1 MISWDVVWKRQMECQ
16 SAWVKGKVKSDFR
29 SVYYTQKFT
38 NIALGA
44 SSGNTLQT
52 FPAGAFILGIDA
64 CAKIPRIIKTIQY
77 YADAT
82 AAPNNSTVDRL
93 LDGTAG
99 NLDAFSLNF
108 QYTNDEIITPGG
120 PCLASALMGPHG
132 GLFPAR
138 ELIVDPSQGILCS
151 AKNELVLQLIDGS
164 VAPAGVT
171 VSIDVHV
178 RYACMVPR
186 AVG

>member
-1 MISWDVVWKRQMECQ
+1 MIQWDTVWKRQMECQ
-16 SAWVKGKVKSDFR
+16 AEWVRGKKKSDFR

-64 CAKIPRIIKTIQY
+64 SARIPRVIKPDQY
-77 YADAT
+77 YADGT
-82 AAPNNSTVDRL
+82 ASPLDSTIDRL
-93 LDGTAG
+93 LDATPG
-99 NLDAFSLNF
+99 NLDTFSLNF

-120 PCLASALMGPHG
+120 PCLASSLLGVNG

-151 AKNELVLQLIDGS
+151 VKNELATQLIDGT
-164 VAPAGVT
+164 VAPAGIT
-171 VSIDVHV
+171 ISIDVHV